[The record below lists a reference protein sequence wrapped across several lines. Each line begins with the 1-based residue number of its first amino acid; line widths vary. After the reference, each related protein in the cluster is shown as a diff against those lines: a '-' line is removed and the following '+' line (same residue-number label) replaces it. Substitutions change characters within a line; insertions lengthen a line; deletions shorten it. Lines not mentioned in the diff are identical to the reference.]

1 MVHRFLFPLLLLVAF
16 IISATSTEAGTRL
29 ALVIGNGN
37 YKNVPALENP
47 ANDAADLAKAL
58 RNVGFEVIEQQ
69 NASREAMTK
78 ALRDFSARL
87 RGTEVA
93 LFFYAGHG
101 LQMNGENYLLPV
113 DADLQTPAD
122 VRFNT
127 VDLANIQQEMES
139 SGRTN
144 IIILDACRNNPFADR
159 LTQSGR
165 AAPSRGL
172 GRIDASGEGSLI
184 VYSTQPNN
192 VALDGAG
199 RNSPFTSALLKHV
212 VTPGLE
218 VRQMLSRV
226 RGDVL
231 AATERR
237 QTPWDSSS
245 LTGDVYLAGA
255 PQPVVAAPLQPPAP
269 SLPAPSL
276 PAPSLPASSP
286 SPVATASTN
295 PPVDQPGNAPRA
307 DTQVA
312 MTAPPPPA
320 LKPPPPSQNDCDRQI
335 AFAAPFSTP
344 DQLKRAKHVNWP
356 AAAAACAAIVA
367 TEPNNMRMQYYY
379 GLALDKTNNVIE
391 ALRRIKMAAD
401 AGDADAMVSLGFF
414 FATGH
419 GVVKNGE
426 RAFELF
432 SRAAATGNADA
443 LSDMGSMYSNGLFV
457 KSDPAKALDYYEKAI
472 EAGNSFALN
481 QIGVMYFN
489 GKGVERNYD
498 AAAEYFQQA
507 ADLGDGYAMKFLAIL
522 HERGLI
528 GGKPDRDKAIALRA
542 RAQEADPDSQ
552 TPDVPPAVANVH
564 HASSAPRRR
573 IIRYRFYGCGWVWC

>member
-1 MVHRFLFPLLLLVAF
+1 MLRRFVVPLLIVMAF
-16 IISATSTEAGTRL
+16 GLSATPTEAGVRL
-29 ALVIGNGN
+29 ALVIGNGK
-37 YKNVPALENP
+37 YKNVPALDNP

-69 NASREAMTK
+69 DASREAMTK
-78 ALRDFSARL
+78 ALRDFSVRL
-87 RGTEVA
+87 RGTEIA

-113 DADLQTPAD
+113 DADIQTPAD

-127 VDLANIQQEMES
+127 VDLSNIQQEMEG
-139 SGRTN
+139 SGRVN

-172 GRIDASGEGSLI
+172 GRMDAAGEGSLI

-199 RNSPFTSALLKHV
+199 RNSPFTSALLRHV
-212 VTPGLE
+212 VTPGIE

-245 LTGDVYLAGA
+245 LTGDVYLAGQLA
-255 PQPVVAAPLQPPAP
+255 PQQAVAVATPAAPGPTPAP
-269 SLPAPSL
+269 AATDNPS
-276 PAPSLPASSP
+276 AQ
-286 SPVATASTN
+286 T
-295 PPVDQPGNAPRA
+295 PRA
-307 DTQVA
+307 ETQVA
-312 MTAPPPPA
+312 MTAPPQA
-320 LKPPPPSQNDCDRQI
+320 MKPPPPPQNDCDREI
-335 AFAAPFSTP
+335 AFAGPFATP
-344 DQLKRAKHVNWP
+344 ERLKRAKHVNWQ
-356 AAAAACAAIVA
+356 AAAVACAAAVA
-367 TEPNNMRMQYYY
+367 AEPNNIRMQYYY
-379 GLALDKTNNVIE
+379 GLALDKTNNVVE
-391 ALRRIKMAAD
+391 ALRRVKLAAD
-401 AGDADAMVSLGFF
+401 AGDADAMVSLGFD

-432 SRAAATGNADA
+432 SKAAATGNADA
-443 LSDMGSMYSNGLFV
+443 LGDMGSMYSNGLFV
-457 KSDPAKALDYYEKAI
+457 KQDPAKALDYYEKSI

-489 GKGVERNYD
+489 GKGVERNYE

-507 ADLGDGYAMKFLAIL
+507 ADLDDGYALKFLAIL

-528 GGKPDRDKAIALRA
+528 GGKVDRDKAIALRA
-542 RAQEADPDSQ
+542 RAQAVDPDSQ
-552 TPDVPPAVANVH
+552 TPDVPPPAATVH
-564 HASSAPRRR
+564 RASAPHGRRVM
-573 IIRYRFYGCGWVWC
+573 IVRYRFFGCRWMWC